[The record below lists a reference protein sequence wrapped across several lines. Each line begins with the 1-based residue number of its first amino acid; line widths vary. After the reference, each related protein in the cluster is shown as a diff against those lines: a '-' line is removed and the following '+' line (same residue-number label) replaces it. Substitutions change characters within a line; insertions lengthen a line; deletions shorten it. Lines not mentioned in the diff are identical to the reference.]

1 MLPGYDPAYSGYRFT
16 LEVERLGLSRSGR
29 RTPEI
34 STQVLVSS
42 QANIDVEPTK
52 PTAIPRPDYTLVTE
66 GQLTKSSPVRR
77 GHYEPDHVGGIQSAT
92 LTMTYWPDRSDESG
106 SAQVALTEVQ

>member
-1 MLPGYDPAYSGYRFT
+1 MLPGYDPAYSDYCFM
-16 LEVERLGLSRSGR
+16 LEVERLGLIRSGR

-34 STQVLVSS
+34 STQVLVSI

-66 GQLTKSSPVRR
+66 GQPTNSSPVLR
-77 GHYEPDHVGGIQSAT
+77 GRYELDRVGGIQSAT
-92 LTMTYWPDRSDESG
+92 LRITCWLDRSDESG
-106 SAQVALTEVQ
+106 SAQVALTEVA